1 MKRIAFSPLNLLY
14 VLLFYPLHTRIIQVW
29 IHVEAVKLLWKGVS
43 LFAHPQDSDVDFFM
57 GVITA
62 KRLLKVYN
70 LLVSPFALIYSM
82 LFSPNSKANAKDGAV
97 VTDSLKGRRISGRI
111 SGKQVVTK

>member
-1 MKRIAFSPLNLLY
+1 M
-14 VLLFYPLHTRIIQVW
+14 W

-62 KRLLKVYN
+62 KRLLKVYT
-70 LLVSPFALIYSM
+70 LLVSPFAFIYSM
-82 LFSPNSKANAKDGAV
+82 LFSPNSKANAKDEDGAV

-111 SGKQVVTK
+111 SGKQIVTK